1 MSELEPDLNVKM
13 IGSGSPCK
21 VVVFPRPVNL
31 AWVDHVLSLAKNSNF
46 CRRHLHVSVTQ
57 SHSDFLLH
65 PVSVEPS
72 SRPSPDVDAHSLSF
86 VGVQKLS
93 TSISVQSTVPPWIAI
108 PASEFSSIFK
118 VPVFPTMT
126 GLLFSLTT

>member
-13 IGSGSPCK
+13 IGSGSPSA
-21 VVVFPRPVNL
+21 VVDAGL
-31 AWVDHVLSLAKNSNF
+31 LSLAKNSNF

>member
-1 MSELEPDLNVKM
+1 MSELEPALNVKM
-13 IGSGSPCK
+13 IGSGSPSA
-21 VVVFPRPVNL
+21 VVDAGL
-31 AWVDHVLSLAKNSNF
+31 LSLAKNSNF

-57 SHSDFLLH
+57 SHSDLVLH
-65 PVSVEPS
+65 PVSSEPS
-72 SRPSPDVDAHSLSF
+72 PDAHSLSF

>member
-1 MSELEPDLNVKM
+1 
-13 IGSGSPCK
+13 
-21 VVVFPRPVNL
+21 VNL

-57 SHSDFLLH
+57 SHSDLVLH
-65 PVSVEPS
+65 PVSSEPS
-72 SRPSPDVDAHSLSF
+72 PDAHSLSF